1 MKKSILIIFYIGIFI
16 SLTSQAHAYL
26 DPGTGS
32 MMLQIVIASLIG
44 GLFALKGYWSRIKS
58 FFQTYFL
65 KRNNN
70 YTLVTAFKY
79 YTQLPYSF
87 KH

>member
-58 FFQTYFL
+58 FFSNIL
-65 KRNNN
+65 
-70 YTLVTAFKY
+70 FKKK
-79 YTQLPYSF
+79 Q
-87 KH
+87 